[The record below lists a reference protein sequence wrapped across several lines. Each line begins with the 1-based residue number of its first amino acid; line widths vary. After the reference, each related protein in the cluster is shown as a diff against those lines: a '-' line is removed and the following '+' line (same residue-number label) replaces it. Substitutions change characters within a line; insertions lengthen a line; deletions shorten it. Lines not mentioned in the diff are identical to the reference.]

1 MINQATMD
9 FALRHRCESP
19 VKLAL
24 GARPAPGVDLAAAL
38 RQVAGW
44 QAARRSQNWQRRTRR
59 KTVTT

>member
-44 QAARRSQNWQRRTRR
+44 QAARRKLPSWAATDGI
-59 KTVTT
+59 V